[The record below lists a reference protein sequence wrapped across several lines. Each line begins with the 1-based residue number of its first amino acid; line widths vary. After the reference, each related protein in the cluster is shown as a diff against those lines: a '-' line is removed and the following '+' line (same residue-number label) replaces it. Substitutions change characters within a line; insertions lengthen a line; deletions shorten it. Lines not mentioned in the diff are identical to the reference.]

1 VCEWC
6 VAHAGEVPTAITCP
20 WTKFGDVGE
29 AGESPDGV
37 APVCQSPKRGRGLTA
52 ITCPWIQFGD
62 VGEAGESPDG
72 VAPVCHPSGGGA

>member
-1 VCEWC
+1 MCKWC

-29 AGESPDGV
+29 TGESLDGV
-37 APVCQSPKRGRGLTA
+37 APVCHPCGEKLDCNHVPLDT
-52 ITCPWIQFGD
+52 FGD

-72 VAPVCHPSGGGA
+72 VAPDCHPSGGGA